1 MELCKKPSVYV
12 VGFWLKKRLCSNWSR
27 AVVPDVPYPNG
38 FTTFKPREL
47 WAVFPT
53 AEHARHDQRIANMR
67 QISNIRT
74 CDPPSGVSVEDMSS
88 CMQSGSQL
96 CRPSGRPRAS
106 LLLRGVCLR
115 FTSLAQLTRAHRRQA
130 IDDRLLGLSLV
141 LQILHGSE
149 DQDCH
154 PGISLVASRHLSTIE
169 DILPIGV
176 GGDLMPTCTHVFC
189 LPAFPS
195 CGDNA
200 TEEGTAT
207 KLDLHVQMHMPQ
219 QRGTTASYHG
229 YIIG

>member
-141 LQILHGSE
+141 LQILHGSG
-149 DQDCH
+149 DRDCH

-176 GGDLMPTCTHVFC
+176 GGDLMPT
-189 LPAFPS
+189 
-195 CGDNA
+195 
-200 TEEGTAT
+200 
-207 KLDLHVQMHMPQ
+207 
-219 QRGTTASYHG
+219 
-229 YIIG
+229 